1 MTNQKVI
8 IIGPAFPYR
17 GGIAHFNNAL
27 AQAYIDRKDDAILF
41 SFTLQY
47 PSFLFPGTTQ
57 YEYGIA
63 PKDLNIKTLINS
75 INPLNWIKVA
85 RKINKEKPDLVIIR
99 YWLPFMAPCLGTI
112 ARLISKK
119 IKILAITDNVI
130 PHESRLGDKLLTS
143 YFIKSCDSFVALSKS
158 VLEDL
163 NFFTESPIKKFLPHP
178 IYNIFGEKI
187 SKKEAIHN
195 LGLNEN
201 DRYLLFFGF
210 IRKYKGLDL
219 ILKAISCNYPISK
232 TYEKPLI

>member
-1 MTNQKVI
+1 MTNKKVI

-158 VLEDL
+158 VALSIL
-163 NFFTESPIKKFLPHP
+163 TIASTAPNSIALPAPFTFKTCPAEPID
-178 IYNIFGEKI
+178 
-187 SKKEAIHN
+187 KEAP
-195 LGLNEN
+195 
-201 DRYLLFFGF
+201 
-210 IRKYKGLDL
+210 KPPCVKGINSPD
-219 ILKAISCNYPISK
+219 
-232 TYEKPLI
+232 